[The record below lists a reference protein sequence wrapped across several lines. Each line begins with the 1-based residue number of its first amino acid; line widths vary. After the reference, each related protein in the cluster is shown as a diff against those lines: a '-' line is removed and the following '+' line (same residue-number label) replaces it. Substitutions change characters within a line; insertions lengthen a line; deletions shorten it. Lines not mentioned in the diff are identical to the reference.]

1 MPDRLHITYQ
11 LTPPPGQPIE
21 AFCRGI
27 ALEQTVEIADDLI
40 GSNLIREQIVG
51 ETLALA
57 PLPAMPGSF
66 RAVIAYRAETTAY
79 ALPQLLNLLY
89 GNISIKN
96 NIRILDIEL
105 PLALLARWH
114 GPNYG
119 SAGVR
124 RLIGAHGRALAMTA
138 LKPMGLSP
146 VELARMAEAVAQGE
160 CDLVKD
166 DHGLA
171 DHPFCGFAERVAR
184 CQEAVARANQRTGG
198 ATLYFPSINAP
209 LENLEEHLELV
220 IALGVKGVLVAPF
233 LLGLD
238 TVRYLSERYDLIFA
252 GHPSFSGTHFHDR
265 RHGMT
270 PAVLL
275 GTLFRLI
282 GCDIS
287 IYPNCGGRFAFTAEE
302 CHGINDAL
310 RRPMGGLKSSLPA
323 PAGGMTLDRI
333 PEMAAAYGPDA
344 VYLIGA
350 ALLREDADLT
360 VATQRFMACI
370 HASFDGLDDAGV
382 PEGEEN
388 KVGIATRLS
397 R

>member
-11 LTPPPGQPIE
+11 LTPPAGHSAD

-27 ALEQTVEIADDLI
+27 ALEQTVEMADDLI
-40 GSNLIREQIVG
+40 GSERIREQIVG
-51 ETLALA
+51 EVRELE
-57 PLPAMPGSF
+57 PLPQAPGSF
-66 RAVIAYRAETTAY
+66 RAVIAYRPETTAY

-96 NIRILDIEL
+96 NIRILDIDL
-105 PLALLARWH
+105 PPALLARWR
-114 GPNYG
+114 GPNFG

-124 RLIGAHGRALAMTA
+124 RLTGAHGRALAMTA
-138 LKPMGLSP
+138 LKPMGMSP
-146 VELARMAEAVAQGE
+146 TELAAMAGAVAEGE

-166 DHGLA
+166 DHSLA

-184 CQEAVARANQRTGG
+184 CQEAVTLANQRTGHT
-198 ATLYFPSINAP
+198 TLYFPNVSAP
-209 LENLEEHLELV
+209 LEILEEQLQ
-220 IALGVKGVLVAPF
+220 IAVDRGVKGVLVAPF

-238 TVRYLSERYDLIFA
+238 TVRYLAARYELVFVA
-252 GHPSFSGTHFHDR
+252 HPAFSGTHFHDR

-287 IYPNCGGRFAFTAEE
+287 IYPNFGGRFAFTAEE
-302 CHGINDAL
+302 CHGINAAL
-310 RRPMGGLKSSLPA
+310 RGPLGTLQPALPA

-333 PEMAAAYGPDA
+333 PEMAAAYGTDA
-344 VYLIGA
+344 VYLIGS
-350 ALLREDADLT
+350 ALLREDRDLT
-360 VATQRFMACI
+360 AATRRFMARI
-370 HASFDGLDDAGV
+370 HASFPSVAQR
-382 PEGEEN
+382 ER
-388 KVGIATRLS
+388 AAQRS
-397 R
+397 A